1 MAVLD
6 LEELYQEIVLEHNR
20 RPRNFRKMDDPTCT
34 SHGFNPFCGDTIT
47 LYMTLDDDTVTDV
60 SFEAAGCAISKASAS
75 MMTQAVKGKTV
86 DEAQA
91 TFGKFHDLVTNGA
104 DGKDDESLGDL
115 VVLAGVRSFPTRIKC
130 ATLSWHALRGAL
142 EGEETVS
149 TE

>member
-1 MAVLD
+1 MRD
-6 LEELYQEIVLEHNR
+6 
-20 RPRNFRKMDDPTCT
+20 
-34 SHGFNPFCGDTIT
+34 
-47 LYMTLDDDTVTDV
+47 
-60 SFEAAGCAISKASAS
+60 SKASAS
-75 MMTQAVKGKTV
+75 LMTQAVKGRTV

-104 DGKDDESLGDL
+104 NGEVDDEDLGDL